1 MADPTEVNDQITDL
15 VKPEEE
21 EHAEGQSTQASGEDS
36 HAEGEE

>member
-21 EHAEGQSTQASGEDS
+21 HAEGESTQASGEDS
-36 HAEGEE
+36 HAEGDE